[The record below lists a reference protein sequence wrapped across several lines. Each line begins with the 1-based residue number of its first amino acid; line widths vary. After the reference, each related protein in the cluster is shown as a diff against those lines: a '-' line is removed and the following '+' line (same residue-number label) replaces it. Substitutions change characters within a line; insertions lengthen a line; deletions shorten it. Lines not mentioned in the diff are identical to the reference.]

1 MEPATPTSRA
11 DMIWLDRDDPLA
23 DYRDRFVLEEGLI
36 YLNGNSLGALPREA
50 RNRAAEV
57 VEQEW
62 GQGLIRSW
70 NRHDWVSL
78 PTRVGDKVAG
88 LIGAAPGEV
97 VVADSTSV
105 NLFKLAAAAIRM
117 RPGRG
122 KIVSEPGNFPTD
134 LYMLQGLEGFLQGEV
149 RLETAPREVLASH
162 IDEDTAL
169 VVLTHVHY
177 KSGELF
183 DMAAIT
189 ARAHEVGAL
198 MLWDLSHSAG
208 AVPVDLNGVGADF
221 AVGCGYKYLNGG
233 PGAPGY
239 LFVARRHLNDF
250 HQPLSGWF
258 GHAEPF
264 AMRDDY
270 QPADSIKRGLCGT
283 PGVLGTAV
291 MEVGVEL
298 QASADMSKVRAK
310 SRRLG
315 ELFIQLVEAHCEGM
329 GFALASPR
337 DAERRGSQVSFTH
350 QHAYPIMQALIARN
364 IIGDFRAPDI
374 LRFGFAPLYVRHVD
388 IWDTVQALADIMA
401 TGEWDAPQYKQR
413 SAVT

>member
-1 MEPATPTSRA
+1 MSDTPLSR
-11 DMIWLDRDDPLA
+11 DDLVDLDQDDPLA
-23 DYRDRFVLEEGLI
+23 HYRDQFELEEGLI
-36 YLNGNSLGALPREA
+36 YLDGNSLGALPK
-50 RNRAAEV
+50 AAKTRVAEL
-57 VEQEW
+57 VEREW

-70 NRHDWVSL
+70 NTHDWISL
-78 PTRVGDKVAG
+78 PERVGDKIAPI
-88 LIGAAPGEV
+88 IGAAPGEV

-105 NLFKLAAAAIRM
+105 NLFKLAAAAVRM
-117 RPGRG
+117 RPGRH

-134 LYMLQGLEGFLQGEV
+134 LYILQGLEAFLPGEI
-149 RLETAPREVLASH
+149 RLETAPRERLETL

-189 ARAHEVGAL
+189 AKAHEVGAL

-208 AVPVDLNGVGADF
+208 AVPVDLNGVDADF

-239 LFVARRHLNDF
+239 LFVAKRHQAAF
-250 HQPLSGWF
+250 RQPLSGWF

-270 QPADSIKRGLCGT
+270 QPAPTIKRGLCGT
-283 PGVLGTAV
+283 TGVLATGV
-291 MEVGVEL
+291 LEVGVEL
-298 QASADMSKVRAK
+298 MASADMALIRAK
-310 SRRLG
+310 SQRLG
-315 ELFIQLVEAHCEGM
+315 ELFISLVERHCAGQ

-337 DAERRGSQVSFTH
+337 DADRRGSQVSLTH
-350 QHAYPIMQALIARN
+350 EQGFAIIQALIARH
-364 IIGDFRAPDI
+364 IIGDFRAPNI
-374 LRFGFAPLYVRHVD
+374 LRFGFTPLYTRYVD
-388 IWDTVQALADIMA
+388 IWDTVQALANIMA
-401 TGEWDAPQYKQR
+401 TREWDQPEFKTIT
-413 SAVT
+413 AVT

>member
-1 MEPATPTSRA
+1 MEPAASPSR
-11 DMIWLDRDDPLA
+11 DDLLRLDRDDPLA
-23 DYRDRFVLEEGLI
+23 DYRDRFALEEGLI

-50 RNRAAEV
+50 RSRAAEV

-78 PTRVGDKVAG
+78 PERVGDRVAG
-88 LIGAAPGEV
+88 LIGAEPGEV

-117 RPGRG
+117 RPGRC

-134 LYMLQGLEGFLQGEV
+134 LYILQGLEGFLKGEV
-149 RLETAPREVLASH
+149 RLETAPREGLASL

-177 KSGELF
+177 KSGEMF

-239 LFVARRHLNDF
+239 LFVARRHLADF

-298 QASADMSKVRAK
+298 QASADMKKVRDK

-315 ELFIQLVEAHCEGM
+315 ELFIQLVDTHCEGM
-329 GFALASPR
+329 GFAPASPR

-350 QHAYPIMQALIARN
+350 EHAYPIMQALIARN

-374 LRFGFAPLYVRHVD
+374 LRFGFAALYVRYVD
-388 IWDTVQALADIMA
+388 IWDTVQALADIMT
-401 TGEWDAPQYKQR
+401 TGEWDKPQYKQR